1 MPRPLPSAAEVA
13 SATPVRRLDL
23 PLADGCRVLPGEPG
37 SWRDGG
43 EERIAEIIRGA
54 SDLSSMSEELAR
66 HRADWVERYHLSHE
80 RANVVRALD
89 IPADAVVLEIGAG
102 CGAITRY
109 LGEQAAVVDALEP
122 TPERAAV
129 ARARTRDL
137 PGVELFAGGIEALP
151 AEPAYDLIVII
162 GVLEYVG
169 GPAGTAPRVAFLRE
183 VAARLNEGGAVAC
196 AIENQLGVKYLAG
209 AAEDHAGVPFEGIEG
224 YPRRGSYRTFA
235 RRDLERIFGEAGLT
249 PDVYHAFPDYKMPRL
264 IYGDALLEGDAAPLA
279 WRAARFPSPDTPV
292 QRPRLAS
299 EEHLWRSAVRAGLG
313 GELANSFLVLG
324 RSGARSPWPERLRA
338 VFWSSGRRACFSTAT
353 RLVADAA
360 GGARVERG
368 YLAESRGPRGHDGLE
383 HACVGSPYLHGTPLS
398 EILEE
403 VGDDERSEW
412 LMRWRRHA
420 ETAAAA
426 GSRGTNIDVGPQNVI
441 AEGDDLVTVDEEWW
455 HPGYT
460 VADAID
466 RSLLFLALGL
476 ANSRAPSR
484 WPDHCTTIADV
495 LADCYRGAGLDAPG
509 RERLAAIVRREA
521 ELQAQICD
529 RDPGEPDWEPTVA
542 AHVEDLTL
550 FLERPL
556 SDTPLGRRDPEAF
569 ATLALHAAR
578 QDAAVSDLHR
588 ANSALHHDA
597 QKSARMID
605 EYSSALRENDATVTE
620 LLAQIGERNRE
631 LDDLGARYDQ
641 LNAAHR
647 GVVESRTWRY
657 SALARDAVARY
668 KARRSST

>member
-1 MPRPLPSAAEVA
+1 M
-13 SATPVRRLDL
+13 
-23 PLADGCRVLPGEPG
+23 LPGEPG
-37 SWRDGG
+37 GWRDGG

-66 HRADWVERYHLSHE
+66 HRADWIERYHLSHE

-137 PGVELFAGGIEALP
+137 PGVELFAGGIAALP

-196 AIENQLGVKYLAG
+196 AIENQLGVKILAG

-224 YPRRGSYRTFA
+224 YPRRGPYRTFA
-235 RRDLERIFGEAGLT
+235 RRDLERIFRQAGLT

-279 WRAARFPSPDTPV
+279 WRAARFPSPT
-292 QRPRLAS
+292 RRCNGRGSRA
-299 EEHLWRSAVRAGLG
+299 RSTC
-313 GELANSFLVLG
+313 
-324 RSGARSPWPERLRA
+324 GARRCEPASAASWRTRFSCLAAA
-338 VFWSSGRRACFSTAT
+338 VPGHRGPSVCARCSGRRAGAPASARRPASSPTLPEARASSAATLPSPGTA
-353 RLVADAA
+353 RARRSRACLRRVALPERHAA
-360 GGARVERG
+360 LGDPRGGRRRRAERVAQALAAPRGDHRSGGFARDQHRRRPAERDRRG
-368 YLAESRGPRGHDGLE
+368 GGPRHRRRGVVASGLLGRGRDRPVVALSRPGSRQQPGALTLARSLHDDRGVLAE
-383 HACVGSPYLHGTPLS
+383 
-398 EILEE
+398 
-403 VGDDERSEW
+403 
-412 LMRWRRHA
+412 
-420 ETAAAA
+420 
-426 GSRGTNIDVGPQNVI
+426 
-441 AEGDDLVTVDEEWW
+441 
-455 HPGYT
+455 
-460 VADAID
+460 
-466 RSLLFLALGL
+466 
-476 ANSRAPSR
+476 
-484 WPDHCTTIADV
+484 
-495 LADCYRGAGLDAPG
+495 CYRGAGLDAPG

-529 RDPGEPDWEPTVA
+529 RDPSEPDWEPTVA

-569 ATLALHAAR
+569 ATLATHAAR
-578 QDAAVSDLHR
+578 QDAAVNDLHR

-597 QKSARMID
+597 QKFARMID
-605 EYSSALRENDATVTE
+605 EYSAALRENDATVTE

-647 GVVESRTWRY
+647 GVVQSRTWRY